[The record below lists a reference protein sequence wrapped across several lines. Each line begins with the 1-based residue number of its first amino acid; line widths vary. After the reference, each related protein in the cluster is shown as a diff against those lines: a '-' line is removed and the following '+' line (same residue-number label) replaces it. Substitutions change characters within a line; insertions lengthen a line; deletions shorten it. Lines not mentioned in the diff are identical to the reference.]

1 MTDIRTQRSDPRNTW
16 VRLKQGNYH
25 TLHCCSLC
33 GRTSKLVAG
42 QANSDMVIL
51 TLGAW
56 DQITN
61 MCVLISMAIWVIY
74 PHWSSNIDMNL
85 DTHRNLWNL
94 LLAQDL
100 LWYDTSLGIQ
110 IFTVVTDF
118 DLFCFFRREKVLKE
132 LVTTEERYVDDL
144 NQIITGY
151 KDRSYHVIIISVY
164 DFFLSTLYYDVKIC
178 SWLPIMQ

>member
-74 PHWSSNIDMNL
+74 HHALILKYYVFGDLW
-85 DTHRNLWNL
+85 NLWNL
-94 LLAQDL
+94 LLAQNL
-100 LWYDTSLGIQ
+100 LWYDTILSIQ
-110 IFTVVTDF
+110 IFAVFTDLDF
-118 DLFCFFRREKVLKE
+118 FCFFRREKVLKE

-151 KDRSYHVIIISVY
+151 KDRFYQYHI
-164 DFFLSTLYYDVKIC
+164 
-178 SWLPIMQ
+178 